1 MLGLLGEY
9 ALALWPLWVPVVV
22 GAAVMLVWRS
32 PGVARATG
40 VAWLAGVAGLLS

>member
-9 ALALWPLWVPVVV
+9 ALVMWPLWVPVVV

-32 PGVARATG
+32 EWVARATG